1 MARHNRDGKGTDQ
14 RGCTY
19 TVSYQ
24 PDWLRHVKVTRVLQT
39 GRQSTKTLFRNPAER
54 QEAPP
59 GKRIRTRIASPDQD
73 LDFEVAVTDLT
84 GAVSRVWVAYVVLN
98 EQGEQ
103 EEIEFT
109 LENEL
114 PPPQGGTSPVS
125 PNPRTS
131 PLERSTP

>member
-1 MARHNRDGKGTDQ
+1 MARHNRDGQGTDQ
-14 RGCTY
+14 RGYTY

-54 QEAPP
+54 QEVPP
-59 GKRIRTRIASPDQD
+59 GKRIRTRIVSPDQN

-114 PPPQGGTSPVS
+114 PPPQSGISPVS
-125 PNPRTS
+125 
-131 PLERSTP
+131 